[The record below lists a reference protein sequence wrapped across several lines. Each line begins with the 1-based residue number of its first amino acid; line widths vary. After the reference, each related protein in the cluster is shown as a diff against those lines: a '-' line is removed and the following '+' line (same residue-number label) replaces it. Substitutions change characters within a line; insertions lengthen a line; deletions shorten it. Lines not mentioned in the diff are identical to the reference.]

1 MGVIC
6 QYAEGDFVKGDK
18 DVIISEI
25 VIDSREV
32 SSNSLF
38 IPIIGERF
46 DGHQFLEGA
55 YDNGCRSF
63 VIDKNHDFGK
73 DDVNLIR
80 VDDTTKAFGLISK
93 GYKNQFNIP
102 FIAITGSVGKTSTK
116 DIIYSVLSQKYNTL
130 KTEGNLNNSIGL
142 PKTLLK
148 LNFKHEIGIVEM
160 GMDKKGEISY
170 LTNLVNPDVAV
181 ITNIGMSH
189 IMNFENQ
196 EGIFKAKM
204 EIVNGLKSNGLLI
217 VNGDDKFL
225 GELKKKKS
233 DYELLTYGFNPDNDI
248 YCKDYVIGDSSTRF
262 TCVYKDKE
270 YKFEIASVAKHNIYN
285 AMIAILIGFRY
296 DLDVTEINS
305 GLLNLKVT
313 GKRLDIFKTD
323 KYRIIDDTYNASYD
337 SVMSALEV
345 LNNFEGRKVAILGDI
360 LELGDYSK
368 EIHQKIGENINCDVV
383 ISIGDYA
390 KYIDEEATKRGLESY
405 YFLTKEDFFNN
416 LPVILLQGDNILIK
430 ASRGMQFDEIVD
442 FLKNC

>member
-32 SSNSLF
+32 SSDSLF

-63 VIDKNHDFGK
+63 IIDKNHDFVK
-73 DDVNLIR
+73 DDINLIR

-189 IMNFENQ
+189 
-196 EGIFKAKM
+196 
-204 EIVNGLKSNGLLI
+204 
-217 VNGDDKFL
+217 
-225 GELKKKKS
+225 
-233 DYELLTYGFNPDNDI
+233 
-248 YCKDYVIGDSSTRF
+248 
-262 TCVYKDKE
+262 
-270 YKFEIASVAKHNIYN
+270 
-285 AMIAILIGFRY
+285 
-296 DLDVTEINS
+296 
-305 GLLNLKVT
+305 
-313 GKRLDIFKTD
+313 
-323 KYRIIDDTYNASYD
+323 
-337 SVMSALEV
+337 
-345 LNNFEGRKVAILGDI
+345 
-360 LELGDYSK
+360 
-368 EIHQKIGENINCDVV
+368 KIG
-383 ISIGDYA
+383 
-390 KYIDEEATKRGLESY
+390 R
-405 YFLTKEDFFNN
+405 
-416 LPVILLQGDNILIK
+416 
-430 ASRGMQFDEIVD
+430 ASCRERV
-442 FLKNC
+442 CCSV